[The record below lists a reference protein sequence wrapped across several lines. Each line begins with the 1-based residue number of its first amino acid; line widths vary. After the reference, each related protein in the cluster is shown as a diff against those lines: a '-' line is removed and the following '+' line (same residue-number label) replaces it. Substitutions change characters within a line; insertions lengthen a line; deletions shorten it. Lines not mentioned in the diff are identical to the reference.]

1 MPRFTFACF
10 CGLHGFCRMKRK
22 KEEPNGEQETSV

>member
-10 CGLHGFCRMKRK
+10 CGLHGFCTMRK
-22 KEEPNGEQETSV
+22 EKDERGAERETAV